1 MRSLKLQLTSFNA
14 NADLVSEGAF
24 IALNWQIKELLTCLT
39 NAQTLRDD
47 PVIRFIQM
55 SVAAAYD
62 GVISM
67 QQAANRLALKRLA
80 ANLQE
85 NANAA
90 HQAAFDTRFDQ
101 VIDRAIIERARA
113 TDQIHTFKETISL
126 QENRIIRKSED
137 LIALKQLQPEAEASR
152 LVYEFFLGR
161 LIEINVQQGILQADR
176 SVISLA
182 VVPIGASSPHKSM
195 ILALSVILDDVLVLA
210 RESSKNTFLE
220 STEHEKYTGYTVID
234 HIPSISAYR
243 RRRIMK

>member
-1 MRSLKLQLTSFNA
+1 
-14 NADLVSEGAF
+14 
-24 IALNWQIKELLTCLT
+24 
-39 NAQTLRDD
+39 
-47 PVIRFIQM
+47 
-55 SVAAAYD
+55 
-62 GVISM
+62 
-67 QQAANRLALKRLA
+67 
-80 ANLQE
+80 
-85 NANAA
+85 
-90 HQAAFDTRFDQ
+90 
-101 VIDRAIIERARA
+101 
-113 TDQIHTFKETISL
+113 
-126 QENRIIRKSED
+126 
-137 LIALKQLQPEAEASR
+137 